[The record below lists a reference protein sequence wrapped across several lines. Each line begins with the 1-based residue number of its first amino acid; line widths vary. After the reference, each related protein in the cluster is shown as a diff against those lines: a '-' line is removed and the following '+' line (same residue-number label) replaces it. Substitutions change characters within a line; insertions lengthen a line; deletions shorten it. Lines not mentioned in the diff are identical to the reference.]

1 MSSADEQPSAEPA
14 PTAPALA
21 AEGWQGRLRTGREGV
36 VRFAFENPVLI
47 KEFRTRMRGTRA
59 YWLLLIYTLLLA
71 GVLGL
76 MYFWFEISNTQQ
88 LDGTGGVTARA
99 QDLGRSIY
107 SFIFIAQAL
116 MVALITPAITAGT
129 LTIEREQRSY
139 ELLVTTPLRPSD
151 LIRGKL
157 SAAVAFVM
165 LLLTASLPLVSI
177 SFMVGGVS
185 PAEIFFSYLIIG
197 LSAFVYGSLGIFWS
211 ATLRTTAAA
220 TVVTYLTV
228 LALFIISWIPGLI
241 ASTMTMGMTMGG
253 AANPA
258 NAAAQIPFQSLNP
271 ITATYRTVQP
281 EFFFAITLPSWV
293 AAAVINLLAGLGIS
307 RTAMGRLEHFE
318 PPLPTWGRLL
328 TTLLWCAF
336 GMFLFGAVIGGS
348 APAWTPGNVR
358 DTVGWSLIWMLV
370 MVALVTPVMNT
381 GDLVVLRGESAVKRY
396 VRGFLPHRAFADDL
410 SCGFPLVLGWTL
422 FLLALLPIGA
432 TLTGK
437 QSVFPLMQLFI
448 PGTIVTLTVF
458 AALAGLGNLLS
469 ITLPSRWAACVLTY
483 LAGVVTML
491 LPYFTLFP
499 WFQADRPRDIQIWHQ
514 VLYLVPFEALS
525 QVISPASF
533 ETNRPPLVLGSA
545 VPVWM
550 VTSLFYL
557 VVAAC
562 CFVLATAQ
570 VAKVGKR
577 LQSKLAQAS

>member
-1 MSSADEQPSAEPA
+1 MTPADESTSVTTV

-21 AEGWQGRLRTGREGV
+21 AEGWQGRLRHGREGM
-36 VRFAFENPVLI
+36 VRFAFENPVLV

-59 YWLLLIYTLLLA
+59 YWLLLIYTLFLA

-76 MYFWFEISNTQQ
+76 MYFWFEISNAQQ
-88 LDGTGGVTARA
+88 LDGSGGATGLA
-99 QDLGRSIY
+99 QDLGRAIY
-107 SFIFIAQAL
+107 SFVFIAQAL

-139 ELLVTTPLRPSD
+139 ELLVTTPLKPSD
-151 LIRGKL
+151 LVRGKL

-228 LALFIISWIPGLI
+228 LALFILTWIPGLI
-241 ASTMTMGMTMGG
+241 ASTMGMGMGPGGGG
-253 AANPA
+253 AT
-258 NAAAQIPFQSLNP
+258 AAQVPFQSLNP
-271 ITATYRTVQP
+271 VTATYRTVQP
-281 EFFFAITLPSWV
+281 EHFFAITLPSWV

-318 PPLPTWGRLL
+318 PPLPAWGRLL
-328 TTLLWCAF
+328 TTMLWCAF
-336 GMFLFGAVIGGS
+336 GLFLFGALIGGTAS
-348 APAWTPGNVR
+348 NWTPSSVR
-358 DTVGWSLIWMLV
+358 EPVGSSVILMLV

-396 VRGFLPHRAFADDL
+396 LRGFLPHRAFADDL
-410 SCGFPLVLGWTL
+410 SCGFPLVLGWTI

-432 TLTGK
+432 ALAGK
-437 QSVFPLMQLFI
+437 QSVFPNLQVFVPAAIL
-448 PGTIVTLTVF
+448 TLCVF
-458 AALAGLGNLLS
+458 AALAGVGNLLS
-469 ITLPSRWAACVLTY
+469 IILPSRWAACVLTY
-483 LAGVVTML
+483 LAGVVAML

-499 WFQADRPRDIQIWHQ
+499 WHQADRPREVQLWHQ
-514 VLYLVPFEALS
+514 VLYLVPFEAIS
-525 QVISPASF
+525 QLISPASF
-533 ETNRPPLVLGSA
+533 EVNRPPLALGMA
-545 VPVWM
+545 VPMWI

-557 VVAAC
+557 TVAVL
-562 CFVLATAQ
+562 CFVLTTAQ
-570 VAKVGKR
+570 VAKVGER
-577 LQSKLAQAS
+577 LQAR